1 MKRSIVSNKEKE
13 IEIENK
19 KKEEEELKAKN
30 DQEKLDDRLKPGDGL
45 GKIAEVESVK
55 EEDHLKSQL
64 SSQMK
69 KNSIAHVGK
78 DVASPMAPVQNNLK
92 IIQSEQNEEIK
103 ENLNADVVN
112 TNQLESMRRG
122 SETVNSQVKNNF
134 LENYKVVKILGKCES
149 TLYQLEDIS
158 TNEKFVLRVCRK

>member
-1 MKRSIVSNKEKE
+1 
-13 IEIENK
+13 
-19 KKEEEELKAKN
+19 
-30 DQEKLDDRLKPGDGL
+30 
-45 GKIAEVESVK
+45 
-55 EEDHLKSQL
+55 
-64 SSQMK
+64 MK

-78 DVASPMAPVQNNLK
+78 DVASPMAPIQNNLN